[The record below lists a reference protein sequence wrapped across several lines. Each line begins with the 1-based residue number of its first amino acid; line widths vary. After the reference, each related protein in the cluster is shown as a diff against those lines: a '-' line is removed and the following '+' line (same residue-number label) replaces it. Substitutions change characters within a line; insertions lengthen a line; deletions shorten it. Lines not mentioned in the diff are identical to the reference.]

1 MNFNGEVT
9 FGDELTKKEEIKKED
24 DIKIKISQ
32 EYCGYED
39 QQVQPKHHYQKARC

>member
-9 FGDELTKKEEIKKED
+9 FGDNLNKKEED
-24 DIKIKISQ
+24 DIKLKITQ

-39 QQVQPKHHYQKARC
+39 